1 MLASGLR
8 GDFVV
13 RCAGL
18 RSRGFNAFAMSA
30 ILTVVSIAFA
40 APESDKAELAQKKKT
55 MLVVVVDK
63 KERAKSGAQ
72 AKPDRPRPER

>member
-1 MLASGLR
+1 
-8 GDFVV
+8 
-13 RCAGL
+13 
-18 RSRGFNAFAMSA
+18 MSA